1 MTTPGRETAVPHEL
15 PPALLMPGQGAQ
27 YPGMGTG
34 LYRDLP
40 GFAAILDEVFDLM
53 GPAGTELR
61 SDWLAA
67 DPALPMEHV
76 LRSQP
81 LLFAIDY
88 ALGRLLTGL
97 GLRPAVML
105 GHSVGEL
112 AAATLAGVVDL
123 RGAVRFLLR
132 RVSHLARVPEGGMVA
147 VAASR
152 AEVTPYLRPEV
163 DIGAV
168 NAPRQTVIAGP
179 GPALAATADALRQAG
194 VTCAPVFSLTPFH
207 SNVLAPVVDVIRRA
221 LAGTPLRPPEIAM
234 ISGYTARRLTD
245 AEAVD
250 PMYWARH
257 DTDPVLYWPAL
268 ESLLATGPHLMIECG
283 PGQGLTTLAR
293 RHPDVRSGR
302 CGVLSLLGPPAS
314 GPGGEAGHFAA
325 AVARLGLRM
334 PRGTVEH
341 GCSAVRQ
348 ARLHAYA
355 NGECGRRPVG
365 GHLRARVLAASE
377 DRDQRR
383 ARHPHGYLRRVD
395 SHPHRHPDPPHRGRG
410 HVHL

>member
-1 MTTPGRETAVPHEL
+1 VTIRVTTPETHA
-15 PPALLMPGQGAQ
+15 ALLMPGQGAQ

-67 DPALPMEHV
+67 DPVLPMEHV
-76 LRSQP
+76 LRAQP

-88 ALGRLLTGL
+88 ALGRLLIEA

-123 RGAVRFLLR
+123 PGAVRFLLR
-132 RVSHLARVPEGGMVA
+132 RVSHLAQVPEGGMLA

-152 AEVTPYLRPEV
+152 ADVTPYLRPQV

-179 GPALAATADALRQAG
+179 GPALAATATALRQAG

-207 SNVLAPVVDVIRRA
+207 SSVLAPVIDVIRRV
-221 LAGTPLRPPEIAM
+221 LAGTPLRPPRIAM

-268 ESLLATGPHLMIECG
+268 ESLLATGPRLLVECG

-293 RHPDVRSGR
+293 RHRDVRSGR
-302 CGVLSLLGPPAS
+302 CGVLSLLGPPAA
-314 GPGGEAGHFAA
+314 GPAAEAGHLAA
-325 AVARLGLRM
+325 AAARLGLPV
-334 PRGTVEH
+334 PRGTVES
-341 GCSAVRQ
+341 GSTASRQ
-348 ARLHAYA
+348 ARW
-355 NGECGRRPVG
+355 
-365 GHLRARVLAASE
+365 
-377 DRDQRR
+377 
-383 ARHPHGYLRRVD
+383 HGY
-395 SHPHRHPDPPHRGRG
+395 G
-410 HVHL
+410 